1 VLQTSPWLFV
11 GATGLPCASVSAVGF
26 LWPLHLFAAVCI
38 EVTVASIVILVV
50 AVVCVEGAAASFAPL
65 LVAAT
70 VYVEGVTAF

>member
-1 VLQTSPWLFV
+1 
-11 GATGLPCASVSAVGF
+11 
-26 LWPLHLFAAVCI
+26 LFAAVCI